1 MYSVEFA
8 YKIVPSGEAEAGLGN
23 PLIRQLA
30 AIECGEGLQQAARS
44 LGVSYRYFWGEIE
57 AWEAKFGQKL
67 VIREQGRRARLSPL
81 GAKLLWAERT
91 VMANHAVQIE
101 KMRTELNAAFAAACD
116 PEAEIVRIAGC
127 FDPWLA
133 TLPAFLYSSHLIAD
147 LQFSTSVAGLE
158 ALASHDCDMA
168 GFNYP
173 RGAARGSTAARTFAP
188 LIDPERI
195 AMCRFA
201 SRTQGL
207 AVANG
212 NPLGITSLADVAE
225 QGLRYAG
232 RNAGTGTEVLLQDL
246 CLAANVD
253 PARLC
258 LNARRPPIARG
269 RMRGFAS
276 RMRRG
281 RRVRISFRS
290 PSKTTVLPGEGTP
303 CPRRSTRFS
312 RHCVRTNGA
321 TRPRSLRVFQVR
333 PAGSTWM
340 CGPNSAG
347 GIEPVALSKAL
358 QRKAL
363 RKLCLDASQADAGGC
378 IMAAEG
384 RYPAAGRRVS
394 SLPDVGGRRVPKGAL
409 GHFFLGEASS

>member
-116 PEAEIVRIAGC
+116 PEADIVRIAGC

-133 TLPAFLYSSHLIAD
+133 TLPAVLYSSHLIAD
-147 LQFSTSVAGLE
+147 LQFSTSVAGLQ
-158 ALASHDCDMA
+158 ALASHDCDLA

-195 AMCRFA
+195 ALCRFA

-212 NPLGITSLADVAE
+212 NPLGITSLGDVAAR
-225 QGLRYAG
+225 GLRYAG

-246 CLAANVD
+246 CLEANVD
-253 PARLC
+253 PAGLRRTSSEASHRAVALAVAAGRADAGLC
-258 LNARRPPIARG
+258 VENAARQAGADFIPLTLEDYCLAWRRDAVP
-269 RMRGFAS
+269 AS
-276 RMRRG
+276 LDK
-281 RRVRISFRS
+281 ILSTLRS
-290 PSKTTVLPGEGTP
+290 DEW
-303 CPRRSTRFS
+303 R
-312 RHCVRTNGA
+312 
-321 TRPRSLRVFQVR
+321 
-333 PAGSTWM
+333 
-340 CGPNSAG
+340 NSAG
-347 GIEPVALSKAL
+347 KFAGVSGAS
-358 QRKAL
+358 
-363 RKLCLDASQADAGGC
+363 CGLDVDVR
-378 IMAAEG
+378 AE
-384 RYPAAGRRVS
+384 
-394 SLPDVGGRRVPKGAL
+394 L
-409 GHFFLGEASS
+409 GWWD